1 MRKKKPIDTAKLID
15 IACKKDLKWNP
26 ENIRIEELSDGNIN
40 YIFRVINKETR
51 DSVVIKIAD
60 SVTRVKPDG
69 HVSPDRNLLEAQ
81 NLDWFNHNVEAIP
94 KDLPTLMVP
103 KVLSI
108 NKAKHY
114 FLMEDIVP
122 SITLRQALME
132 GVMPKDLGFRFAT
145 FITTTQIPYVELVE
159 RTQCMDEINLLND
172 DLIKITEDLVFK
184 APFFDKRERNVYTK
198 GNEEFLHN
206 EITNDKRLRFIS
218 AKLLN
223 KFKTY
228 KQSTIHGDLHT
239 GSVLV
244 KFNGN
249 KVLGKPSDNMV
260 MFVIDAEFSSVA
272 PIAYDVGNVV
282 AHLAFADIY
291 NLFKPYSI
299 TKRGTEFHIYISKE
313 MDAFIS
319 SFRKLSYNILRSDI
333 ENPLYKNTR
342 FVKSYVED
350 IINDTWKFAGLE
362 MIRRVVGSAK
372 VPELDAITNI
382 DTKIEMERT
391 IVKTAKHFI
400 FLNNKA

>member
-1 MRKKKPIDTAKLID
+1 
-15 IACKKDLKWNP
+15 
-26 ENIRIEELSDGNIN
+26 
-40 YIFRVINKETR
+40 
-51 DSVVIKIAD
+51 
-60 SVTRVKPDG
+60 
-69 HVSPDRNLLEAQ
+69 
-81 NLDWFNHNVEAIP
+81 
-94 KDLPTLMVP
+94 
-103 KVLSI
+103 
-108 NKAKHY
+108 
-114 FLMEDIVP
+114 
-122 SITLRQALME
+122 
-132 GVMPKDLGFRFAT
+132 
-145 FITTTQIPYVELVE
+145 
-159 RTQCMDEINLLND
+159 MDEINLLND

-244 KFNGN
+244 KFSGN
-249 KVLGKPSDNMV
+249 KVLGKLSDNMD

-291 NLFKPYSI
+291 NLFKPYST
-299 TKRGTEFHIYISKE
+299 TKRRTEFHIYISRE

-342 FVKSYVED
+342 FVKSYIED
-350 IINDTWKFAGLE
+350 IINDAWKFAGLE

-391 IVKTAKHFI
+391 IVRTAKHFV
-400 FLNNKA
+400 FFNNKA